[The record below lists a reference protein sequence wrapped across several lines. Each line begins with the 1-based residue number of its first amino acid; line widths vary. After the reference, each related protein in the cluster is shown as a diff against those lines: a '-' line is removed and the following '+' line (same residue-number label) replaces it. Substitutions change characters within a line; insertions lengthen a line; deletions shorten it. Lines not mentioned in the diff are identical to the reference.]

1 MSLKMEQIKS
11 KNNVVTCS
19 ECNSKELLVASKVK
33 AFASSGLIM
42 FIISSVCIWIP
53 ILGWIIAP
61 FTFIINFISFVVS
74 ILNIFIEKEYVISCK
89 ECGATF
95 KVNKR
100 EYNEY
105 VK

>member
-42 FIISSVCIWIP
+42 FIISSVCIWTVSYTHLDVYKRQI
-53 ILGWIIAP
+53 W
-61 FTFIINFISFVVS
+61 ISF
-74 ILNIFIEKEYVISCK
+74 
-89 ECGATF
+89 
-95 KVNKR
+95 
-100 EYNEY
+100 
-105 VK
+105 